1 MKAWINDKQFQ
12 SFCKKPRPSTYRC
25 GPLNLGALHV
35 LVKASPDGSCSCSW
49 QWLFT
54 RNGKKQR
61 WGLGPVAEP
70 KRLKDGRQLAEK
82 VVATYLTDGKD
93 IRVKATPQD
102 KTFNELIPAFIAF
115 KESLD
120 PILHEHPK
128 RHLSRLKLFAPV
140 LGKLTLKQITGPL
153 VAQAINAAHVT
164 PSTRV
169 RVLTDFNAF
178 FRWAR
183 SSGYTPKDTQLP
195 TKDPDFRSL
204 IDQGGVLAKHH
215 PSLDWREMPRLAR
228 TLTQRTV
235 MATSSA
241 LALLFLILTCDR
253 METLRGKPKV
263 GLRGLMWRQI
273 RLDDP
278 QGPLLIVPALNRKV
292 KREDFFIPLS
302 TGACIVLKTI
312 RDFELS
318 DGKPDSL
325 VFPSYSRGTE
335 FSENTLAH
343 LLQRLDVRDIEAG
356 GKGFRD
362 PYQMNEAGV
371 HPVVTPH
378 ATSRATFRTW
388 VTENDLDVIAA
399 ESCLD
404 HKEPSDRYGGAYNR
418 AKIFKRRQTLLQ
430 QWSDYC
436 LSECEGRF
444 AVNKED
450 GGDQ

>member
-1 MKAWINDKQFQ
+1 M
-12 SFCKKPRPSTYRC
+12 
-25 GPLNLGALHV
+25 
-35 LVKASPDGSCSCSW
+35 
-49 QWLFT
+49 
-54 RNGKKQR
+54 
-61 WGLGPVAEP
+61 
-70 KRLKDGRQLAEK
+70 
-82 VVATYLTDGKD
+82 
-93 IRVKATPQD
+93 
-102 KTFNELIPAFIAF
+102 
-115 KESLD
+115 
-120 PILHEHPK
+120 HEHPK
-128 RHLSRLKLFAPV
+128 RHISRLKLFAPV
-140 LGKLTLKQITGPL
+140 LGKLPLKQITGAL
-153 VAQAINAAHVT
+153 VAQAINEAHVT
-164 PSTRV
+164 PSTRI
-169 RVLTDFNAF
+169 RVLTDFNSF

-183 SSGYTPKDTQLP
+183 SSGYAPKDTQLP

-204 IDQGGVLAKHH
+204 IDQGGVIAKHH
-215 PSLDWREMPRLAR
+215 PCLDWREMPRLAR
-228 TLTQRTV
+228 TLTQRNV

-278 QGPLLIVPALNRKV
+278 QGPLLLVPALNRKV

-302 TGACIVLKTI
+302 TGACAVLKTI
-312 RDFELS
+312 RDFEFS
-318 DGKPDSL
+318 DAKPDSL
-325 VFPSYSRGTE
+325 VFPSYTKGKE

-343 LLQRLDVRDIEAG
+343 LLQRLDARDIDAG

-362 PYQMNEAGV
+362 QYQMNKAGI

-378 ATSRATFRTW
+378 ATSRSTFRTW
-388 VTENDLDVIAA
+388 VTENELDWVAA

-418 AKIFKRRQTLLQ
+418 AKIFKRRQALLQ

-444 AVNKED
+444 AVNNNLAKGEA
-450 GGDQ
+450 QN

>member
-1 MKAWINDKQFQ
+1 MRAWITDREFQ
-12 SFCKKPRPSTYRC
+12 ALCKSPRTAPYRC
-25 GPLNLGALHV
+25 GPLNMGSLYV
-35 LVKASPDGSCSCSW
+35 LVKKRSDGDCSCSW

-54 RNGKKQR
+54 RNGKR
-61 WGLGPVAEP
+61 CHWGLGPVAEP
-70 KRLKDGRQLAEK
+70 KKLKDGRQLAEK
-82 VVATYLTDGKD
+82 IVAAYLTEGKD
-93 IRVKATPQD
+93 IRVRATLQE
-102 KTFNELIPAFIAF
+102 KTYAELIPAFIAF
-115 KESLD
+115 KEGLD

-128 RHLSRLKLFAPV
+128 RHISRLKLFVPV
-140 LGKLTLKQITGPL
+140 LGKLPLSQITGAL
-153 VAQAINAAHVT
+153 VAQAINEAHVT
-164 PSTRV
+164 ASTRV
-169 RVLTDFNAF
+169 RILTDFNAF

-183 SSGYTPKDTQLP
+183 SSGYTPKDTPLP
-195 TKDPDFRSL
+195 TKDPDFGSL
-204 IDQGGVLAKHH
+204 IDRSVTVKKHH
-215 PSLDWREMPRLAR
+215 PCLDWRELPRLVHR
-228 TLTQRTV
+228 LTQRNV
-235 MATSSA
+235 LATGTS

-253 METLRGKPKV
+253 METVRGKPEV

-273 RLDDP
+273 HLDDP

-302 TGACIVLKTI
+302 SGACTVLKTI

-325 VFPSYSRGTE
+325 VFPSPLTHKE

-343 LLQRLDVRDIEAG
+343 LLQRLDAQDIKEG

-362 PYQMNEAGV
+362 PYQMNKAGV
-371 HPVVTPH
+371 HPVATPH
-378 ATSRATFRTW
+378 ATSRSTFRTW
-388 VTENDLDVIAA
+388 VTENELDWVAA

-418 AKIFKRRQTLLQ
+418 AKIFKRRQALLQ

-444 AVNKED
+444 ALKKES
-450 GGDQ
+450 